1 MESPRA
7 TTVAMVSVL
16 AAYGSA
22 LLLQRA
28 AHLHADIVVATVV
41 IALTLARAQRDAD
54 PLDRALAGLVLP
66 PVAMLAAEIGA
77 LIPRHPAVG
86 GTLFTLA
93 MATTVELRRFA
104 PRVAAAGNVAALPL
118 VASLILPA
126 VGTRPPDHTHTLW
139 VGLSTLVTA
148 VWVGAVHQVVASPRP
163 GPRPTGAPAP
173 TGPRRRLAPSTRMA
187 LQTGLALGAA
197 FTLGHR
203 FWPTH
208 WSWAVLTT
216 YLVCAGTRGRGD
228 ALHRGVLRTAGAAAG
243 TLLATVLGGTFAAHD
258 AGAVPVM
265 FALLA
270 LGSWLRTIDY
280 AYWAACVTAVLS
292 LLYGYFGQPAPDLLV
307 DRLAAILL
315 GAALGVAAAWLIL
328 PIRTVDILRR
338 RVADALAALTPIL
351 AGPPGISGTPPP
363 SDHPVHRFDAA
374 VAALHPLEPALRAHH
389 RLVRRRRPGP
399 HPVQAIDAVRAC
411 VGPAHRLAEAAPGHT
426 PTAEA
431 RTAVAAN
438 VGAVRRAIGRRPG
451 TPYRPLPT
459 TRGTPG
465 NPLADLDAALACL
478 ATIFRPAAPRPANKH
493 PDEAE
498 RAPG

>member
-22 LLLQRA
+22 LLLQRT

-41 IALTLARAQRDAD
+41 IALTLARTQRDAD
-54 PLDRALAGLVLP
+54 PLDRVLACLVLP

-86 GTLFTLA
+86 GTLFALA
-93 MATTVELRRFA
+93 MATTVDLRRFA
-104 PRVAAAGNVAALPL
+104 SRIAAAANVAALPL
-118 VASLILPA
+118 VASLVLPA
-126 VGTRPPDHTHTLW
+126 VGTRPADHTHTLW

-148 VWVGAVHQVVASPRP
+148 VWVGAVHLAIP
-163 GPRPTGAPAP
+163 GPGPGPKPRRNGTPTG
-173 TGPRRRLAPSTRMA
+173 TRRRLPASTRMA

-197 FTLGHR
+197 FALGR
-203 FWPTH
+203 LLWPTH

-228 ALHRGVLRTAGAAAG
+228 ALHRGLVRTVGAAAG
-243 TLLATVLGGTFAAHD
+243 TAFAGVLGGAFAAHD

-292 LLYGYFGQPAPDLLV
+292 LLYGYFGQPAGDLLV

-315 GAALGVAAAWLIL
+315 GAALGVAGTWLIL

-338 RVADALAALTPIL
+338 RVADALAALTPLL
-351 AGPPGISGTPPP
+351 AGPTGAP
-363 SDHPVHRFDAA
+363 SSTDHPVHRFDAA

-389 RLVRRRRPGP
+389 RLVRRHRPGP

-411 VGPAHRLAEAAPGHT
+411 VGPAHRLAEPAPGHT
-426 PTAEA
+426 PTTEA

-438 VGAVRRAIGRRPG
+438 IGAVRRAIGRRPG
-451 TPYRPLPT
+451 TPYRPLPIT
-459 TRGTPG
+459 HRTPG
-465 NPLADLDAALACL
+465 SPLTDLDTALAGL
-478 ATIFRPAAPRPANKH
+478 ATIFHPAAPEPGGEYRDRSGP
-493 PDEAE
+493 
-498 RAPG
+498 APG